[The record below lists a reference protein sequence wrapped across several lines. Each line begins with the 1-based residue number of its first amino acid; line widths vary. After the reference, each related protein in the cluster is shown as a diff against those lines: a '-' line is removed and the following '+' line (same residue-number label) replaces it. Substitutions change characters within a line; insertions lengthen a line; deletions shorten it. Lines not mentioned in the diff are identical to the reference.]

1 MSPSSFLFGEYMN
14 DDLEAWLALQ
24 TKQVNRNVTIVT
36 RGENDGPLL
45 HISPDNSIK
54 NFIPRLPE
62 NRTDKDG
69 MSVPRVCVSRD
80 LISAVLAH
88 GRMHYAAAVEGVWRY
103 YIYAFD
109 WDVALTPTNAIAGIA
124 EHMVGSE
131 LWLVNYN
138 KDHVY
143 IKGRVIGELQ
153 VISVLTSPAAA
164 KDTEATIVLHCVLKT
179 KEDIDFYQENKLIVE
194 KGQAYRFVFDAYTKK
209 YNKYNDDTLKFRPIA
224 AEQYSDELAR
234 AKKPRSVKEL
244 QL

>member
-1 MSPSSFLFGEYMN
+1 
-14 DDLEAWLALQ
+14 
-24 TKQVNRNVTIVT
+24 
-36 RGENDGPLL
+36 
-45 HISPDNSIK
+45 
-54 NFIPRLPE
+54 
-62 NRTDKDG
+62 
-69 MSVPRVCVSRD
+69 
-80 LISAVLAH
+80 
-88 GRMHYAAAVEGVWRY
+88 MHWAAAVEGVWKY

-124 EHMVGSE
+124 KHMVGSE

-209 YNKYNDDTLKFRPIA
+209 YNKYNDDTLKFRPIT